1 MKRGHGGS
9 DAVES
14 CSPLVFKRTNYAILQ
29 NYSYKFETEPDVIK
43 TNLQKQITGPV
54 LWCENMQMA
63 IENGF
68 DTFIE
73 IGAKNVLSGL
83 MKRIITKE
91 QEEKIKIINIE
102 TVEDIKTL
110 FEKL

>member
-1 MKRGHGGS
+1 MFEEIGKLNIKKPN
-9 DAVES
+9 
-14 CSPLVFKRTNYAILQ
+14 CAILQ
-29 NYSYKFETEPDVIK
+29 NYSCKFEIEPDVIK